1 MVTPQTKTIPQ
12 SKSTISLF
20 DGIKEGDIVVF
31 ISYAWDNEEHKS
43 WVKKLSDDL
52 RKKYSIYTLL
62 DQYLPGG
69 ANFIDFMRQGITRY
83 AHKVLVVGSPRYK
96 EKIDSSISGGVLFE
110 DQIMTIELYK
120 GICEKYIPMCKIDRL

>member
-20 DGIKEGDIVVF
+20 DGIKEGDVVVF
-31 ISYAWDNEEHKS
+31 ISYAWDNEEHKR

-69 ANFIDFMRQGITRY
+69 ANLIDFMRQGITRY

-96 EKIDSSISGGVLFE
+96 EKLIAAYRVECYLRI
-110 DQIMTIELYK
+110 
-120 GICEKYIPMCKIDRL
+120 R